1 MNMPRRGALIGYGFI
16 AENGH
21 LPVYIERADRVGDV
35 VISAIADV
43 TPARRSAAHRALPSA
58 SIYASYDELLQMEAS
73 RLDFVDIATPPYCHA
88 EIANAALDR
97 GLHVL
102 CEKPLA
108 FSFGEAQGMAERA
121 RLRRRVLFPCHNYRH
136 APVIRTVR
144 ELVERGA
151 IGSVHL
157 ATLQTFRT
165 THARGVR
172 EWRPDWRRDGR
183 FSGGGIGMDHG
194 PHSLYLAFE
203 WLRAYPSAV
212 TASMSNALG
221 VDTED
226 TFHCTLTFPTAVA
239 TVMLTWSGGA
249 RKVMY
254 TLHGS
259 RGAISVDDDDI
270 HLVLRHDNDRPHD
283 FRNFLDRRSVSSKW
297 MDASHKEWFG
307 SVLDAFG
314 RSIEGN
320 DLVSR
325 DTLDAIECMRIISA
339 AYTSVRQASRQVDLR
354 SARA

>member
-1 MNMPRRGALIGYGFI
+1 MPRRGALIGYGFI

-35 VISAIADV
+35 VITAIADV

-58 SIYASYDELLQMEAS
+58 SIYASYDELLQKEAS
-73 RLDFVDIATPPYCHA
+73 RLDFVDIATPPYCHTA
-88 EIANAALDR
+88 IANAALDCK
-97 GLHVL
+97 LHVL

-108 FSFGEAQGMAERA
+108 LSFGQAQEMAERA
-121 RLRRRVLFPCHNYRH
+121 RSQRRVLFPCHNYRH
-136 APVIRTVR
+136 APVMRTMR
-144 ELVERGA
+144 ELVQQGA
-151 IGSVHL
+151 IGSVRL

-172 EWRPDWRRDGR
+172 EWRPDWRRECH

-203 WLRAYPSAV
+203 WMRAYPSTV

-221 VDTED
+221 VDVEE
-226 TFHCTLTFPTAVA
+226 TFNCTLTFPTAVA
-239 TVMLTWSGGA
+239 TVMLTWTAGA

-270 HLVLRHDNDRPHD
+270 QLVLRDEDDRPHD
-283 FRNFLDRRSVSSKW
+283 LRDFLDKRSVSSKW

-307 SVLDAFG
+307 SVIDAFG
-314 RSIEGN
+314 RSIDDN

-325 DTLDAIECMRIISA
+325 ETLDAIECMRVISA
-339 AYTSVRQASRQVDLR
+339 AYASVRQGSRQINLR
-354 SARA
+354 SPGA